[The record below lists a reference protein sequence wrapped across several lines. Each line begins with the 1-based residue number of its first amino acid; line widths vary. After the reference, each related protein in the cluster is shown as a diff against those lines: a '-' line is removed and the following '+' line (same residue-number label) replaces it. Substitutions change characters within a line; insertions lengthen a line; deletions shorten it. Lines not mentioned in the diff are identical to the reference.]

1 MFDAGVRPQ
10 TQVYSGIRGKIR
22 YALRRVKTNES
33 TILLGDFN
41 AHVENDGGVW
51 KGVIANMVM
60 LTLQRKTPT
69 ATVLQQRIMNNFF
82 EHRNVRKCT

>member
-1 MFDAGVRPQ
+1 
-10 TQVYSGIRGKIR
+10 VYSGIRGKIR

-51 KGVIANMVM
+51 KGVIANTVM
-60 LTLQRKTPT
+60 LTLTT
-69 ATVLQQRIMNNFF
+69 EDSHCNSVS
-82 EHRNVRKCT
+82 